1 MRVVVQRVTSAS
13 VSVGGEMVSCI
24 ERGMCVLVGISKED
38 TEKDAL
44 WLAKKLC
51 NLRLWSEGEQS
62 WKKNIGDIGGEIL
75 LVSQF
80 TLHGVLKGNKPSF
93 HKAMSSEV
101 SKEFYQGFVCMMRQ
115 LHAEDRV
122 KGTRPLFVS

>member
-1 MRVVVQRVTSAS
+1 
-13 VSVGGEMVSCI
+13 
-24 ERGMCVLVGISKED
+24 VGISKED